1 MSLDFGF
8 DYTAELR
15 YGVGNGSL
23 EERRAE
29 KMMEVKTTKKVKI
42 IMTVC
47 KGSTHRRETAC

>member
-1 MSLDFGF
+1 MDFGF

-29 KMMEVKTTKKVKI
+29 KVMEVKTIKKVKI
-42 IMTVC
+42 IMTVTR
-47 KGSTHRRETAC
+47 SYI